1 MRKLIMYIGLP
12 NSGKSTHAETFA
24 KEHNYVIV
32 KTNEELLRELDKEES
47 RVIFDDYNNVRSNRI
62 KLIEL
67 LKDKFEDLFVSGFY
81 MATDLD
87 TILKREAKKEDANED
102 FVFEVIKKTSVPHM
116 NEGFDNLELI
126 VYYLLTLKCFDKHKT
141 YVY

>member
-47 RVIFDDYNNVRSNRI
+47 RVIFDNYNNVRSNRI

-67 LKDKFEDLFVSGFY
+67 LKDKFEDLLSR
-81 MATDLD
+81 
-87 TILKREAKKEDANED
+87 TIRNNIRLASKLTKWKIEIKSLAQINE
-102 FVFEVIKKTSVPHM
+102 
-116 NEGFDNLELI
+116 EGN
-126 VYYLLTLKCFDKHKT
+126 K
-141 YVY
+141 

>member
-47 RVIFDDYNNVRSNRI
+47 RVIFDSYNNVR
-62 KLIEL
+62 
-67 LKDKFEDLFVSGFY
+67 
-81 MATDLD
+81 
-87 TILKREAKKEDANED
+87 
-102 FVFEVIKKTSVPHM
+102 
-116 NEGFDNLELI
+116 
-126 VYYLLTLKCFDKHKT
+126 
-141 YVY
+141 